1 MQLPIITSHR
11 PTIGHRAIGA
21 ALATVT
27 LAITGIAVW
36 ALVAASGGD
45 TTDAPSTRAND
56 TTSTSL
62 ATVEA
67 QVLFVD
73 ASTDDAT
80 AIQGFADGLAGPGR
94 IRVANLR
101 AASSASLGVQTD
113 QQAVLIVGSE
123 AERLDVARFLNVLP
137 VRERALVVI
146 DVASPDVSQVAVA
159 GAYRLAGITR
169 VVDLRAD

>member
-27 LAITGIAVW
+27 LAITGAAVW

-45 TTDAPSTRAND
+45 TAGAPSIRTND

-73 ASTDDAT
+73 ASTEDVT

-101 AASSASLGVQTD
+101 VAASASIGVQTD
-113 QQAVLIVGSE
+113 QPTVLIVGSE
-123 AERLDVARFLNVLP
+123 ERRLDVSRFLDVLP
-137 VRERALVVI
+137 ARERALMVI
-146 DVASPDVSQVAVA
+146 HVANPDVSLGVVGEFYQ
-159 GAYRLAGITR
+159 LAGITR
-169 VVDLRAD
+169 VIDLRAD